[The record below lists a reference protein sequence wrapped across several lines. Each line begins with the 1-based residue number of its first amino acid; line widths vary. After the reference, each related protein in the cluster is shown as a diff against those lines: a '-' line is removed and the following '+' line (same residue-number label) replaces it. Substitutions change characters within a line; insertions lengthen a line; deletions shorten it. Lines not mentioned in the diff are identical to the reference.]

1 MTEVQNRNGE
11 VRDLEVT
18 GSAGVVTMAATDV
31 GNGSRVTTFLM
42 GETQAAS
49 LRDDLAA
56 VVGSP
61 SRGPASAPVSRPD
74 RPLNDA
80 PLHAHNS
87 QGDREVRVSRD
98 SGEVVV
104 GAYDCNRRRVGL
116 RMTPEMA
123 AELGYRLLER
133 AGVQF

>member
-1 MTEVQNRNGE
+1 MTEVQNRNGD
-11 VRDLEVT
+11 VRDLEVS
-18 GSAGVVTMAATDV
+18 GSAGVVTMAATDID
-31 GNGSRVTTFLM
+31 NGSRVTTFLM

-49 LRDDLAA
+49 LRDELAA

-61 SRGPASAPVSRPD
+61 SRGPVTRPD

-87 QGDREVRVSRD
+87 QGDREVRVSRNG
-98 SGEVVV
+98 GEIVV

-116 RMTPEMA
+116 RMTTEMA